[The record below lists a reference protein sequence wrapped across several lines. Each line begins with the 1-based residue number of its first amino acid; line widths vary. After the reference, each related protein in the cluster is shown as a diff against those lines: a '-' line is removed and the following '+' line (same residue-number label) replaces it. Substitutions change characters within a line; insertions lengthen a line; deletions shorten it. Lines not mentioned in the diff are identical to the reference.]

1 METLT
6 DPAATPV
13 EQPTQVETPA
23 PVVESPAAPFPTPEP
38 ASEAAPEDTEPEPTP
53 EPVRGRITLVTGR
66 EHEVV
71 DIAEITD
78 ALGPSTSASEWL
90 VFQRPN
96 GTPLTVRGSAIVSYE

>member
-13 EQPTQVETPA
+13 EEPTEVETPA
-23 PVVESPAAPFPTPEP
+23 PVEESPPVPVAPPEP
-38 ASEAAPEDTEPEPTP
+38 VEVEPEPVP

-71 DIAEITD
+71 NVEEVETAENAGPD
-78 ALGPSTSASEWL
+78 AWVT
-90 VFQRPN
+90 FNRPN
-96 GTPLTVRGSAIVSYE
+96 GTPLKVRASAIISSE